1 MTPARRSSASG
12 AWQSPEEQGNGPTL
26 TRGDNDALDAL
37 AILARPWVF
46 TQSHPLTTSDLIN
59 EAKELGIDLDPATLR
74 ELYRRGY
81 VRPLVELMT
90 RTVAAPREVPP
101 GPALGSPTLA
111 AIHRSLATGRIRDL
125 ARTPYRRKLRF
136 DTRRLHDPPGWQNGL
151 IYSRWQLLAL
161 ADLRSILQQRK
172 VIGPYERRRVILPAI
187 TDWSLQRVELSARWA
202 MVLTALEPAY
212 LPSVVPEWLH
222 LMSAEAEQWREF
234 RKTFDPVEAASTLG
248 VTPPEVKNYAE
259 SLLSQA
265 RRADPTGDWS
275 QLIRRGSKDSWKTL
289 TRDARAAH
297 NLRIAAEI
305 LLLFYEQLVEEGQT
319 APLPT
324 IDGMA
329 WHPLHERISD
339 RSGKEL
345 DRLLGGFGISPHPG
359 VVFVVEGEVEEL
371 TVPRVFDH
379 LGISRAPDL
388 VRVLCMRG
396 AAKHKQ
402 LPLVAAATAAP
413 IVGQR
418 RRDSYDMIR
427 PPTRLLIAIDR
438 DQPWDT
444 PEKIQQ
450 RRKLILDEIRK
461 VLAAQG
467 AIVRDEDLEELVLV
481 RQWHAKCFE
490 FAHFSDDEL
499 ADAMMAIHATC
510 GRLDRDSLIAKIAVV
525 RLRGLDVEAVWDA
538 DWIPK
543 PSKTDLAKALWP
555 VLAAQIDVAQ
565 QDPNAA
571 VPEVV
576 KVVIEGYQLAK
587 RATIGNFVIR
597 ASEADA

>member
-1 MTPARRSSASG
+1 M
-12 AWQSPEEQGNGPTL
+12 
-26 TRGDNDALDAL
+26 
-37 AILARPWVF
+37 F
-46 TQSHPLTTSDLIN
+46 TQSHPLTTSDFIN
-59 EAKELGIDLDPATLR
+59 EAKELGIELDPATLR

-90 RTVAAPREVPP
+90 RAVAAPREVPTRP
-101 GPALGSPTLA
+101 PLGSTTLA

-125 ARTPYRRKLRF
+125 ARTPSRRRIRF
-136 DTRRLHDPPGWQNGL
+136 DTRRLDDPAGWQNGL
-151 IYSRWQLLAL
+151 IYSCWQLLAL
-161 ADLRSILQQRK
+161 ADLRPILQQRK
-172 VIGPYERRRVILPAI
+172 VIGPHDRCRVILPAI
-187 TDWSLQRVELSARWA
+187 SDWSLQRVELSARWA
-202 MVLTALEPAY
+202 LVLTALESAY
-212 LPSVVPEWLH
+212 FPSVVPGWLH
-222 LMSAEAEQWREF
+222 LMSADGEQWREF

-248 VTPPEVKNYAE
+248 VTAREVKNYAE

-265 RRADPTGDWS
+265 RRADPTGDWF
-275 QLIRRGSKDSWKTL
+275 QLLRRGSKDSWKTL
-289 TRDARAAH
+289 TGEARVAL
-297 NLRIAAEI
+297 NLRLAAEI
-305 LLLFYEQLVEEGQT
+305 LLLFYEHLVKEGQT
-319 APLPT
+319 PPLPT

-329 WHPLHERISD
+329 WHPLQERISD
-339 RSGKEL
+339 RNGKEL
-345 DRLLGGFGISPHPG
+345 DQLLGGCGISPHPG

-371 TVPRVFDH
+371 IVPRVFDH
-379 LGISRAPDL
+379 LGICRAPDL

-418 RRDSYDMIR
+418 RRDSYEMIR
-427 PPTRLLIAIDR
+427 PPTRLLIVIDR

-444 PEKIQQ
+444 PQKVQQ
-450 RRKLILDEIRK
+450 RRTLILDEIRK
-461 VLAAQG
+461 VVAAQG
-467 AIVRDEDLEELVLV
+467 AVVRDEDLEELVLV

-499 ADAMMAIHATC
+499 ADAMIAIHATC
-510 GRLDRDSLIAKIAVV
+510 GGLDRDSLKTKIAVV
-525 RLRGLDVEAVWDA
+525 RARGLDAEAVWDA

-543 PSKTDLAKALWP
+543 PSKTQLAKALWP
-555 VLAAQIDVAQ
+555 VLAAQIDVVQ

-597 ASEADA
+597 AIQADD